1 MDKWYVLT
9 TPLSSEK
16 LKPLRVGDR
25 VLLSG
30 TVYTARDAAHKRLAE
45 AIARGLLLP
54 MDLDGQVLYYAG
66 PAPAAP
72 GEIIG
77 PIGPTTSGRMDRYTP
92 LLLELGLKAMIGKGR
107 RSKEVI
113 DAIVK
118 NGAIY
123 LGATGGAAVL
133 LASHVERVQTLAY
146 EDLGP
151 EAILK
156 LEVRE
161 MPLVV
166 LVDPLGNDLY
176 DVGPEEAR
184 RLLAQ
189 SSSQPSDIE

>member
-1 MDKWYVLT
+1 MDKWHALM

-16 LKPLRVGDR
+16 LKSLRVGDR
-25 VLLSG
+25 IRFSG
-30 TVYTARDAAHKRLAE
+30 TIYTARDAAHKRLAE
-45 AIARGLLLP
+45 AVAQGLSLP
-54 MDLDGQVLYYAG
+54 LDLKGQVFYYAG

-118 NGAIY
+118 NEAIY

-133 LASHVERVQTLAY
+133 LASHVESVQAVAY

-184 RLLAQ
+184 RLLGK
-189 SSSQPSDIE
+189 SS